1 MIRWYVAEF
10 IIIKIYQGNINNMK
24 KLAALVVSA
33 VLLTSA
39 FSSCGSKND
48 LLTYRYNYDLS
59 EYIDLANYKG
69 LPAEGYTIN
78 ITDEDIQQ
86 QILATRSYY
95 SKLTDITDR
104 GAEHGDTLFIDY
116 TGTMDGEIISEATE
130 SDADIISPSIVPV

>member
-69 LPAEGYTIN
+69 LPA
-78 ITDEDIQQ
+78 
-86 QILATRSYY
+86 
-95 SKLTDITDR
+95 
-104 GAEHGDTLFIDY
+104 
-116 TGTMDGEIISEATE
+116 
-130 SDADIISPSIVPV
+130 